1 MLTQQLLNGI
11 VQGGTYA
18 LVAIGYT
25 LVFGVLEIINMA
37 HGELFTA
44 GALVGFFLVG
54 LGLPLPLAIIG
65 AMLGAALLGAVLEL
79 TALRLVR
86 RKGAG
91 NNLAPLISTIGL
103 GLVMQNLY
111 ILVVGA
117 DPRSFRAGIGD
128 SVLQLGPIRVTTVQL
143 VVLGVSLLLMAVL
156 QFTLSKTRLGRA
168 VRAVSESPETAALLG
183 VNVNRVIM
191 STVMLAGALGGAA
204 GVLVGL
210 SFVSVSPVMGAA
222 YGLKG
227 LAVIILGGLGN
238 VTGAVGGGILI
249 GIVEALT
256 VYFGGTFG
264 SIYREAISFAFL
276 FVILVVRPQG
286 LFGQPYAAGKRS

>member
-1 MLTQQLLNGI
+1 VLLQQLLNGI

-44 GALVGFFLVG
+44 GALIGFFLIG
-54 LGLPLPLAIIG
+54 LGLPLPLALLG
-65 AMLGAALLGAVLEL
+65 AMVGAALLGAVLEL

-91 NNLAPLISTIGL
+91 NLAPLISTIGL
-103 GLVMQNLY
+103 GLILQNAY
-111 ILVVGA
+111 IMLVGA
-117 DPRSFRAGIGD
+117 DPRPFRAGIGD
-128 SVLQLGPIRVTTVQL
+128 SVVQLGPIRVTAVQIFVL
-143 VVLGVSLLLMAVL
+143 VISVLLMAVL
-156 QFTLSKTRLGRA
+156 QFTLNKTRLGRA
-168 VRAVSESPETAALLG
+168 VRAVSENPETAALLG
-183 VNVNRVIM
+183 VNVNTVVM
-191 STVMLAGALGGAA
+191 TTVMLAGALGGAA
-204 GVLVGL
+204 GVMVGL

-227 LAVIILGGLGN
+227 LSVIILGGLGN
-238 VTGAVGGGILI
+238 VTGAVGGGLLI

-264 SIYREAISFAFL
+264 SIYREAIAFAFL

>member
-1 MLTQQLLNGI
+1 MLLQQLLNGI

-25 LVFGVLEIINMA
+25 LVFGVLEIINLA

-44 GALVGFFLVG
+44 GALIGFFLVG

-65 AMLGAALLGAVLEL
+65 AMLGAALLGVVLEL
-79 TALRLVR
+79 TALRIVR

-91 NNLAPLISTIGL
+91 NLAPLISTIGL
-103 GLVMQNLY
+103 GLVLQNLY
-111 ILVVGA
+111 ILLVGA

-128 SVLQLGPIRVTTVQL
+128 SVLQLGPIRVTTVQI

-156 QFTLSKTRLGRA
+156 QFTLTKTRLGRA
-168 VRAVSESPETAALLG
+168 VRAVSESPETASLLG
-183 VNVNRVIM
+183 VNVNAVIM
-191 STVMLAGALGGAA
+191 ATVMLAGALGGAA

-210 SFVSVSPVMGAA
+210 SFVSVTPIMGAA

-227 LAVIILGGLGN
+227 LSVIILGGLGN

-264 SIYREAISFAFL
+264 SIYREAIAFAFL
-276 FVILVVRPQG
+276 FIILVVRPQG

>member
-1 MLTQQLLNGI
+1 VLLQQLLNGI

-44 GALVGFFLVG
+44 GALIGYFLVG
-54 LGLPLPLAIIG
+54 LGLPLPLAILG

-79 TALRLVR
+79 TALRVVR

-91 NNLAPLISTIGL
+91 NLAPLISTIGFGMVL
-103 GLVMQNLY
+103 QNLY
-111 ILVVGA
+111 VQLVGA
-117 DPRSFRAGIGD
+117 DPRSFRGGLSDA
-128 SVLQLGPIRVTTVQL
+128 VLQIGPLRVTVVQL
-143 VVLGVSLLLMAVL
+143 VVLGVSLLLMVAL
-156 QFTLSKTRLGRA
+156 QFTLTRTRLGRA

-183 VNVNRVIM
+183 VNVNGVVM
-191 STVMLAGALGGAA
+191 ATVMLAGALGGAA

-210 SFVSVSPVMGAA
+210 SFVSVSPMIGAA

-227 LAVIILGGLGN
+227 LSVIILGGLGN
-238 VTGAVGGGILI
+238 VTGAVGGGLLI

-264 SIYREAISFAFL
+264 SIYREAIAFAVLFL
-276 FVILVVRPQG
+276 ILVVRPQG
-286 LFGQPYAAGKRS
+286 LFGQPYAAGRRS

>member
-1 MLTQQLLNGI
+1 MLLQQLLNGI

-18 LVAIGYT
+18 LVALGYT
-25 LVFGVLEIINMA
+25 LVFGVLEIINLA

-44 GALVGFFLVG
+44 GALIGFFLVG
-54 LGLPLPLAIIG
+54 LGLPLPLAILG

-91 NNLAPLISTIGL
+91 NLAPLISTIGL
-103 GLVMQNLY
+103 GLVLQNLY
-111 ILVVGA
+111 ILVAGA

-128 SVLQLGPIRVTTVQL
+128 SVLQLGPIRVTTVQII
-143 VVLGVSLLLMAVL
+143 VLGVSLLLMAIL
-156 QFTLSKTRLGRA
+156 QFTLTKTRLGRA
-168 VRAVSESPETAALLG
+168 VRAVSENPETAALLG
-183 VNVNRVIM
+183 VNVNAVIM
-191 STVMLAGALGGAA
+191 ATVMLAGALGGAA

-210 SFVSVSPVMGAA
+210 SFVSVSPIMGAA

-227 LAVIILGGLGN
+227 LSVIILGGLGN
-238 VTGAVGGGILI
+238 VTGAVGGGLLI

-264 SIYREAISFAFL
+264 SIYREAIAFAFL

>member
-25 LVFGVLEIINMA
+25 LVFGVLEIINLA

-44 GALVGFFLVG
+44 GALIGYFLVG

-65 AMLGAALLGAVLEL
+65 AMLGAALLGALLEL
-79 TALRLVR
+79 TALRIVR

-91 NNLAPLISTIGL
+91 NLAPLISTIGL
-103 GLVMQNLY
+103 GLVLQNVY
-111 ILVVGA
+111 ILLVGA

-128 SVLQLGPIRVTTVQL
+128 SVLQLGPIRVTAVQI

-156 QFTLSKTRLGRA
+156 QFTLTKTRLGRA
-168 VRAVSESPETAALLG
+168 VRAVSENPETAALLG
-183 VNVNRVIM
+183 VNVNAVIM
-191 STVMLAGALGGAA
+191 ATVMLAGALGGAA

-210 SFVSVSPVMGAA
+210 SFVSVTPVMGAA

-238 VTGAVGGGILI
+238 VTGAVGGGLLI

-276 FVILVVRPQG
+276 FIILVVRPQG

>member
-44 GALVGFFLVG
+44 GALIGFFLVG
-54 LGLPLPLAIIG
+54 LGLPLPLAIMG

-79 TALRLVR
+79 TALRMVR
-86 RKGAG
+86 RKGVG
-91 NNLAPLISTIGL
+91 NLAPLISTIGL
-103 GLVMQNLY
+103 GLVLQNAFIML
-111 ILVVGA
+111 VGA
-117 DPRSFRAGIGD
+117 DPRSFRAGVGD
-128 SVLQLGPIRVTTVQL
+128 SVLQLGPIRVTMVQI
-143 VVLGVSLLLMAVL
+143 VVLGVSLLLMAIL

-168 VRAVSESPETAALLG
+168 VRAVSENPETAALLG
-183 VNVNRVIM
+183 VNVNRVVM

-276 FVILVVRPQG
+276 FLILVIRPQG